1 MNNKGFTLIELII
14 SIAILMI
21 ILVPLTNMFV
31 FSAKVNALG
40 REELDGISAAKKYI
54 EEIKASDELFNVDEE
69 DGVEYK
75 GYKLY
80 VDILGVEKY
89 ASNDV
94 DNDFEFEE
102 DIDILVLD
110 QYDIKFSKDK
120 INYQYIGNPDI
131 DIEFT
136 DKKDLYINEIEVIKN
151 HKENL
156 NIGLYFSDTL
166 GVFNF
171 TIKNFS
177 NYSINIYIVE
187 PDLKRYEYTLDILNG
202 KVSTYKNLKKN
213 QNVDI
218 SPYMLYKIKVDVE
231 KNEEYIT
238 TLEGTKRFD
247 Y

>member
-102 DIDILVLD
+102 DIDILVLH